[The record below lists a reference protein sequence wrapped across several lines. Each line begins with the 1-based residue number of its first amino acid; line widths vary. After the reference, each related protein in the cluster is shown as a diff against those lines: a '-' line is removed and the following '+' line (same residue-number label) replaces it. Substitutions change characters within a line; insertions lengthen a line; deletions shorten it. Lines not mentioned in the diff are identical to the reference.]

1 MRNNFLQSFQR
12 VLSISR
18 HVSAASS
25 RLSPPARRHLA
36 ITFSS
41 VPSSSASPLV
51 GGEAPGAAFL
61 SEALL
66 RGTSGDLVLTPNALS
81 RLSALR
87 ARARAEGR
95 ADADSLVLRIRVDS
109 GGCSGFRYEFSVV
122 EAAKTLSPDDA
133 AFGREG
139 CYAVIDASSLALLKG
154 ATIDWDDSLM
164 RSAFCVMSNPNAD
177 ASCGCKMSFSPK
189 AL

>member
-1 MRNNFLQSFQR
+1 MSDA
-12 VLSISR
+12 LSR
-18 HVSAASS
+18 
-25 RLSPPARRHLA
+25 
-36 ITFSS
+36 
-41 VPSSSASPLV
+41 
-51 GGEAPGAAFL
+51 GA
-61 SEALL
+61 
-66 RGTSGDLVLTPNALS
+66 GGDLVLTPNALS

-87 ARARAEGR
+87 ARARTDGR

-164 RSAFCVMSNPNAD
+164 RSAFCVVSNPNAD

-189 AL
+189 AQ